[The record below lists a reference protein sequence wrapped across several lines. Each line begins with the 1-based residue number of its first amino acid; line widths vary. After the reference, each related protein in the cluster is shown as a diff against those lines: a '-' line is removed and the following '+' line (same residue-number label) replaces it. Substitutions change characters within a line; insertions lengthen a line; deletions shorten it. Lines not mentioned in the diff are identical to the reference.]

1 MTFVDDRHSEY
12 EKLKFYWDNVNFT
25 IEPNESF
32 LLVSFIRFV
41 CVCLSTICQT
51 LCLSIFW
58 HGKEKAIYT
67 SLKFNKGHTLKNK
80 KNFLFLVYFISWPSI
95 LNIQSLTLTR
105 DLTSEW
111 YKDMLNFLTS
121 HVLMNKLT
129 SIVSV
134 SSSSNWHFIISLVV
148 WF

>member
-80 KNFLFLVYFISWPSI
+80 KKLFISG
-95 LNIQSLTLTR
+95 LL
-105 DLTSEW
+105 
-111 YKDMLNFLTS
+111 YFLTIHSKYPES
-121 HVLMNKLT
+121 H
-129 SIVSV
+129 
-134 SSSSNWHFIISLVV
+134 FD
-148 WF
+148 